1 MDVAKCAIVSVA
13 ETVLLLKLGRVGCHG
28 FLGQAFGL
36 FVAQYIAVKLY
47 FVLIWPFLVSPLRHL
62 PGPKGGNLVLGQL
75 LNQVKALPSEL
86 EKKWMADAQD
96 APFIRYLSFLNTE
109 VLMVNSARAHKA
121 VLQTKCY
128 SFVKPRYYE
137 RVVGEIAGHGIL
149 FTEGEEHKKQ
159 RKLLLAPFSF
169 SNIKRLLPF
178 FEVKAREMSSILKS
192 QLGPDGYNVLEVSE
206 LLSKT
211 TLDVVGLAAL
221 GYELNS
227 LSTPSQLA
235 TSYGKIFEFATPLQ
249 ILISVVHQFVPIRQW
264 LPLKTNQSFV
274 QANATVRKILREHI
288 RKRKSE
294 FRKGLIKGEKGNR
307 DLLTLMIE
315 ESKDTWSED
324 EMLGYVVTALPTD
337 VSSSGHETTAGA
349 LTWTLYALT
358 LHTQV
363 QDRLRAEILSTVT
376 SSSPSYEELDNM
388 RFLNNVMKEVLRYYP
403 PAPTFPRQAAEDVEI
418 EGVRILKGTLI
429 MIAPAAPQ
437 YNTHIWG
444 PNAEQFDPDRYDH
457 LPEPAN
463 DPYVSLA
470 FSAGPRVC
478 IGKSFATLE
487 FKAILTELIRNF
499 SFENTGLVEPQKS
512 GPSLRPL
519 NGMRL
524 KVRLVS

>member
-1 MDVAKCAIVSVA
+1 MDVARCAIASVA
-13 ETVLLLKLGRVGCHG
+13 ETALLLNLGHLGSRG
-28 FLGQAFGL
+28 FLGRAFEL
-36 FVAQYIAVKLY
+36 CVIQYVALKLY
-47 FVLIWPFLVSPLRHL
+47 FVLIWPFLASPLRNL
-62 PGPKGGNLVLGQL
+62 PGPKGGNLVLGQVV
-75 LNQVKALPSEL
+75 NQAKALPSEL
-86 EKKWMADAQD
+86 EKRWMADD
-96 APFIRYLSFLNTE
+96 PDCPFIRYLSFLNTE
-109 VLMVNSARAHKA
+109 VLMVNSARAYKA

-128 SFVKPRYYE
+128 SFVKPKYYE

-149 FTEGEEHKKQ
+149 FTEGEEHKRQ

-178 FEVKAREMSSILKS
+178 FEVKAREMSDIIKN
-192 QLGPDGYNVLEVSE
+192 QIGPDGCNVLEVSE

-227 LSTPSQLA
+227 LSTPSLLA

-274 QANATVRKILREHI
+274 QANATVRKILRDHI
-288 RKRKSE
+288 RKRKGE
-294 FRKGLIKGEKGNR
+294 FRDGLVKGEKANR

-324 EMLGYVVTALPTD
+324 EMLGYLLNFMSA
-337 VSSSGHETTAGA
+337 GHETTAGA

-358 LHTQV
+358 LHPEV
-363 QDRLRAEILSTVT
+363 QDRLRAEVLSTVT
-376 SSSPSYEELDNM
+376 SASPSYEELDGM
-388 RFLNNVMKEVLRYYP
+388 HFMNNVMKEVLRYYP
-403 PAPTFPRQAAEDVEI
+403 PAPNFPRQAAEEVEI
-418 EGVRILKGTLI
+418 EGVRIPKGTLI

-444 PNAEQFDPDRYDH
+444 PTAEQFDPDRWDR

-478 IGKSFATLE
+478 IGKSFAILE
-487 FKAILTELIRNF
+487 FKAIIAELIRNF

-524 KVRLVS
+524 KVRSVS